1 MIAEPIV
8 DAHHHVWRVADL
20 AWLSGP
26 PLPRIFGDYEAIR
39 RDYPIEEYLAE
50 ARPTGV
56 VASVYVQT
64 NWPAGRE
71 LEEVAWVQSVADA
84 HGFPHAIVGYAD
96 LADPRVAAT
105 LEAMTRFPG
114 VRGVRQQLH
123 WHANPRYRFAPR
135 PDVMNDVQWRR
146 GLAEVERRGLVF
158 ELQVFAGQMADAAN
172 LARDFPAVRFVLAHA
187 GMLEDR
193 GREGWARWRAG
204 MRELAACP
212 NVTTKLSGLGTF
224 EHRCALD
231 LWRPVIEKT
240 LAMFGPDRCMF
251 GSNVPVEKLWTT
263 YADIVAVVR
272 ASLAGLSPRARAAVM
287 HDTAVRV
294 YRLPR

>member
-26 PLPRIFGDYEAIR
+26 PVPRIFGDYEAIR

-50 ARPTGV
+50 ARPAGV

-64 NWPAGRE
+64 NWPPGRE
-71 LEEVAWVQSVADA
+71 LDEVAWVQSVADA

-96 LADPRVAAT
+96 LADPGVAAT
-105 LEAMTRFPG
+105 LEAMTRFPA

-123 WHANPRYRFAPR
+123 WHPNPQYRFAPR
-135 PDVMNDVQWRR
+135 PAVMSEPQWRR
-146 GLAEVERRGLVF
+146 GLAEVERRALVF
-158 ELQVFAGQMADAAN
+158 ELQVFASQMADAAR
-172 LARDFPAVRFVLAHA
+172 LARDFPGVTFVLAHA

-193 GREGWARWRAG
+193 SLEGWARWRAG
-204 MRELAACP
+204 MRALAACP
-212 NVTTKLSGLGTF
+212 NVTTKFSGLGTF
-224 EHRCALD
+224 AHRCAVE
-231 LWRPVIEKT
+231 LWHPVIEET
-240 LAMFGPDRCMF
+240 LALFGPDRCMF

-263 YADIVAVVR
+263 YAEIVAVVR
-272 ASLAGLSPRARAAVM
+272 ASLDGLDPRERTAVL

-294 YRLPR
+294 YRLAR